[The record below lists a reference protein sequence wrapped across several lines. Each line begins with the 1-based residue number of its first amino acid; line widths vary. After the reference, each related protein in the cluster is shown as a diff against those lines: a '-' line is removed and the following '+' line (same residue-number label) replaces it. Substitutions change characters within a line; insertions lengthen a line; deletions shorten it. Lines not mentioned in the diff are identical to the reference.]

1 MMLALWKILR
11 GNPLEAATG
20 CALVALLG
28 LSGYLWVAEGRA
40 EVRADAAESLVEAM
54 RSTAQQQNDRY
65 RHLEKEAAH
74 AMQTIIQN
82 DRAAL
87 DSVGARLARLR
98 EQARA
103 GGSGVPTV
111 PAVAGSLAACQ
122 QRLAD
127 IGRAVDG
134 VDQEAEGVRR
144 DAGGCAGNAV
154 TLRTCQAQLLQC
166 AGLSG
171 AR

>member
-1 MMLALWKILR
+1 MIVTLWKILR

-20 CALVALLG
+20 CALVALLA
-28 LSGYLWVAEGRA
+28 LSGYLWVVAGGA
-40 EVRADAAESLVEAM
+40 EVRADAAESLVASM
-54 RSTAQQQNDRY
+54 RTTAQQQNDRY

-122 QRLAD
+122 QRLGD

-134 VDQEAEGVRR
+134 VDQAAEGVRR
-144 DAGGCAGNAV
+144 DAGGCARDAV
-154 TLRTCQAQLLQC
+154 TLSTCQAQLREC
-166 AGLSG
+166 SGLSG